1 MIFNTFFKNYLNT
14 KKILDEV
21 TLNELTTKADD
32 KGIPLFIE
40 LTNSKLI
47 EEEVVFKLLADFLN
61 IPYHTFLLTEV
72 NFDLVNKF
80 EREKLIEYQTMPYSE
95 NEQEVI
101 FAISNPFRIE
111 DIQEFKAN
119 VNKKINVFL
128 LAPSRINQLISY
140 VDNKIQQ
147 NSVLNE
153 YSAPNKDISDAKGSE
168 VDGVAIDAPIIKL
181 CDSILKDAVSR
192 GASDIH
198 IEPFEEH
205 ILLRFRIDGKLII
218 VDKIAITLFQSLI
231 ARFKIMAGM
240 NIAER
245 RVPQDGKIN
254 LSIENKEYDFRVSTM
269 PTINGEKLVIRI
281 YNINLSGSNFS
292 LLGLN
297 KKQEFLVKNM
307 ISKPHG
313 IILLTGPT
321 GSGKSTTLYT
331 FLRYLNRV
339 DTNIITVEDP
349 VENQIDGINQVQVNP
364 KADLTFANALR
375 SILRQDPNIIMIGE
389 IRDEETAQIATRAAI
404 TGHLV
409 LSTIHTNDAAGV
421 VTRLINMGIPKYLV
435 ADALVGAISQR
446 LVRRLCPNCKKP
458 HKTNKVENEILGLE
472 KSKKIFKPHGCRLCN
487 HTGYIGRVGVFEIL
501 VCDDEVKEVIMS
513 DDYNSSKLN
522 DVLIKKSTSLL
533 MNAKERVLK
542 GETSIDEYER
552 LNDVIKEMLD

>member
-1 MIFNTFFKNYLNT
+1 MIFNTFFKYYINT

-119 VNKKINVFL
+119 VNKTINVFL
-128 LAPSRINQLISY
+128 LAPSKINQLISY

-231 ARFKIMAGM
+231 ARFKIMASM

>member
-1 MIFNTFFKNYLNT
+1 MIFNTFFKDYLNT

-47 EEEVVFKLLADFLN
+47 EEEVVFKLLANFLN

-95 NEQEVI
+95 SEQEVI

-128 LAPSRINQLISY
+128 LAPSKINQLISY

-331 FLRYLNRV
+331 FLRYLNRA

-421 VTRLINMGIPKYLV
+421 VTRSINMGIPKYLV

>member
-119 VNKKINVFL
+119 VNKTINVFL
-128 LAPSRINQLISY
+128 LAPSKINQLISY

-231 ARFKIMAGM
+231 ARFKIMASM

>member
-1 MIFNTFFKNYLNT
+1 M
-14 KKILDEV
+14 
-21 TLNELTTKADD
+21 
-32 KGIPLFIE
+32 
-40 LTNSKLI
+40 
-47 EEEVVFKLLADFLN
+47 LADFLN

-119 VNKKINVFL
+119 VNKTINVFL
-128 LAPSRINQLISY
+128 LAPSKINQLISY

-231 ARFKIMAGM
+231 ARFKIMASM

-364 KADLTFANALR
+364 KAALTFANALR

>member
-119 VNKKINVFL
+119 VNKTINVFL
-128 LAPSRINQLISY
+128 LAPSKINQLISY

-231 ARFKIMAGM
+231 ARFKIMASM

-446 LVRRLCPNCKKP
+446 LLRRLCPNCKKP

>member
-95 NEQEVI
+95 SEQEVI

-128 LAPSRINQLISY
+128 LVPSKINQLISY

-364 KADLTFANALR
+364 KTDLTFANALR

-458 HKTNKVENEILGLE
+458 HKTNQVENEILGLE

>member
-1 MIFNTFFKNYLNT
+1 MIFNTFFKDYLNT
-14 KKILDEV
+14 KKILDEA

-95 NEQEVI
+95 SEQEVI

-119 VNKKINVFL
+119 VNKTINVFL
-128 LAPSRINQLISY
+128 LAPSKINQLISY

-472 KSKKIFKPHGCRLCN
+472 KNKKIFKPHGCRLCN

>member
-1 MIFNTFFKNYLNT
+1 MIFNTFFKDYLNT
-14 KKILDEV
+14 KKILDEA
-21 TLNELTTKADD
+21 TLNELTIKADD

-95 NEQEVI
+95 SEQEVI

-128 LAPSRINQLISY
+128 LAPSKINQLISY

>member
-1 MIFNTFFKNYLNT
+1 MIFNTFFKDYLNT

-47 EEEVVFKLLADFLN
+47 EEEVVFKLLANFLN

-95 NEQEVI
+95 SEQEVI

-128 LAPSRINQLISY
+128 LAPSKINQLISY

-205 ILLRFRIDGKLII
+205 ILLRFRTDGKLII
-218 VDKIAITLFQSLI
+218 DDEIAITLFQSLV

-331 FLRYLNRV
+331 FLRYLNRA

-421 VTRLINMGIPKYLV
+421 VTRSINMGIPKYLV

>member
-119 VNKKINVFL
+119 VNKTINVFL
-128 LAPSRINQLISY
+128 LAPSKINQLISY

-198 IEPFEEH
+198 IEPFEEF

>member
-1 MIFNTFFKNYLNT
+1 MIFNTFFKDYLNT

-95 NEQEVI
+95 SEQEVI

-128 LAPSRINQLISY
+128 LAPSKINQLISY

-218 VDKIAITLFQSLI
+218 ADKIAITLFQSLI

-446 LVRRLCPNCKKP
+446 LVRRLCPNCKKS

>member
-14 KKILDEV
+14 KKILDEA

-95 NEQEVI
+95 SEQEVI

-128 LAPSRINQLISY
+128 LAPSKINQLISY

-198 IEPFEEH
+198 IDPFEEH

>member
-95 NEQEVI
+95 SEQEVI

-119 VNKKINVFL
+119 VNKTINVFL
-128 LAPSRINQLISY
+128 LAPSKINQLISY